1 MSADF
6 LGLSGVHVLVTGA
19 SGGVGLAVS
28 RALLEQGARV
38 SLHYNTVYETLA
50 PLVEAYPGA
59 ACAVRARIDSEAE
72 VEAAFARAVEA
83 LGPVQVLVV
92 NHGIWPTADILLK
105 DMSLEHWSR
114 TLSVNL
120 TGSFLAIRAYM
131 QQLVRHRVQDNVA
144 VVMVGSTAGKFGEAC
159 HADYAATKSAMM
171 AGLTLS
177 LKNEIV
183 RFCPRGRVNT
193 VAPGWIRTPMAASA
207 LARTDVV
214 QRAFATSPLN
224 KVSEPEDVA
233 RCILFLA
240 SERAAGNITGHVID
254 VNAGMEGR
262 VLNPAR
268 EGHLA
273 LPSLGLPLPLP
284 TEVTKRWFQS
294 TAHPRK
300 DDSGKS
306 GKNDDPDDDALDA
319 SSKKIKKGSEKNKSS
334 DEKSTKK
341 DKEREDADDK
351 GGPGRRAPRRS
362 DGEKTAGASAADGGA
377 TGAQAAHDPL
387 SQLKRAVGVADYAQ
401 GQQSFIPENYPNVMM
416 LPITRRPLFPS
427 LYKSIQ
433 VQDPQVIGALRE
445 LVERGEPY
453 VATFMLKDDE
463 NDVDSIKRT
472 DEVHSVGVFSRIM
485 SIYVSPNPED
495 KHLTVALYPWRRV
508 RMKRIL
514 GPKIE
519 SSAKD
524 DGAAGSAAAS
534 SQPDTPVT
542 GGSAEP
548 SSAAVANAAKV
559 LDSIKADYNFTAVE
573 VENVEDD
580 AYDSKDATINAT
592 MSEIVSVL
600 REITTLNPMFREQI
614 HHFASAQVSKAVFES
629 PSKLADFA
637 AALSGGSSEELQDIL
652 SDLNVASRLEK
663 ALVVLKKE
671 LVNAQL
677 QIKISKDVEAKISKR
692 QRDFYLMEQLKGI
705 KRELGL
711 ESDGKDKLIEQFK
724 AKAKTLQMPDEVKK
738 VFDDEVSKL
747 AHLEPAA
754 SEFNVTRNYLDWL
767 TQIPWGKYSIEDYDL
782 QRAKVVL
789 DEDHYGLDDVKQ
801 RILEFIA
808 VGKLRGAV
816 QGKILCFV
824 GPPGVGK
831 TSIGKS
837 IARSLSREFFR
848 FSVGGLTDV
857 AEIKGHRRTYVG
869 AMPGK
874 VVQALKR
881 VQTENP
887 LLLIDE
893 IDKLGRGHQGD
904 PASALLELLDPEQN
918 NAFLDHYMDVPV
930 DLSRVLFVC
939 TANVTDTIPGPL
951 LDRMEVIRLS
961 GYLADEKR
969 AIAQKYLAPQ
979 AKETAGLEGSSVTIS
994 DGAIDALVRN
1004 YCRESGVRNL
1014 KKHIEKIFRK
1024 AALKVVESGVAVDPP
1039 QDAPVAE
1046 SKETLSSASASSDAS
1061 FQSEKPSTPLE
1072 DVLGQS
1078 ADKDSEAKSDGSSE
1092 ATQKSPEKT
1101 QPKKMVIP
1109 DSYSLEVTADALKDY
1124 VGPPIFESDRLYDNT
1139 PAGVVMGLAWT
1150 SLGGS
1155 ALYIESVV
1163 EATLDSGFD
1172 DSGSGSGNGPR
1183 GSLHTTGQ
1191 LGDVMK
1197 ESSVLAYTYVRSLV
1211 NRLHPE
1217 NKFFSNNII
1226 HLHVPEG
1233 ATPKDGPSAGVTM
1246 TTALLSLA
1254 LNKPVRPDV
1263 AMTGELTL
1271 TGRVLKI
1278 GGLKEKTIAARRS
1291 GVKRILFPKANVA
1304 DWEGLPANV
1313 KEGIEGCPIEWYEQ
1327 IPPLVGLSETSSE
1340 MSA

>member
-1 MSADF
+1 M
-6 LGLSGVHVLVTGA
+6 
-19 SGGVGLAVS
+19 VS
-28 RALLEQGARV
+28 KRTFW
-38 SLHYNTVYETLA
+38 SSSS
-50 PLVEAYPGA
+50 
-59 ACAVRARIDSEAE
+59 VR
-72 VEAAFARAVEA
+72 
-83 LGPVQVLVV
+83 
-92 NHGIWPTADILLK
+92 K
-105 DMSLEHWSR
+105 
-114 TLSVNL
+114 
-120 TGSFLAIRAYM
+120 
-131 QQLVRHRVQDNVA
+131 
-144 VVMVGSTAGKFGEAC
+144 
-159 HADYAATKSAMM
+159 
-171 AGLTLS
+171 
-177 LKNEIV
+177 
-183 RFCPRGRVNT
+183 
-193 VAPGWIRTPMAASA
+193 
-207 LARTDVV
+207 
-214 QRAFATSPLN
+214 
-224 KVSEPEDVA
+224 
-233 RCILFLA
+233 
-240 SERAAGNITGHVID
+240 ERD
-254 VNAGMEGR
+254 
-262 VLNPAR
+262 
-268 EGHLA
+268 
-273 LPSLGLPLPLP
+273 
-284 TEVTKRWFQS
+284 
-294 TAHPRK
+294 
-300 DDSGKS
+300 GKS
-306 GKNDDPDDDALDA
+306 DDNDDPDAGPT
-319 SSKKIKKGSEKNKSS
+319 KENSE
-334 DEKSTKK
+334 E
-341 DKEREDADDK
+341 EGQEADDK
-351 GGPGRRAPRRS
+351 DDGKGASRRRRAPRRS
-362 DGEKTAGASAADGGA
+362 DGVKPASAADAGA
-377 TGAQAAHDPL
+377 NGNEQARNDPL
-387 SQLKRAVGVADYAQ
+387 TQLKRAVGVADYAQ
-401 GQQSFIPENYPNVMM
+401 GQQSFIPDNYPNVMM

-433 VQDPQVIGALRE
+433 VQDPQVIGALKE

-453 VATFMLKDDE
+453 LATFMLKNDE
-463 NDVDSIKRT
+463 RDVDSIRSM
-472 DEVHSVGVFSRIM
+472 DEVHEVGVFSRIM

-514 GPKIE
+514 SPTKDPE
-519 SSAKD
+519 STAAAPELDQQELIVPESAE
-524 DGAAGSAAAS
+524 DGAVEEAVAPAVNAAS
-534 SQPDTPVT
+534 VL
-542 GGSAEP
+542 
-548 SSAAVANAAKV
+548 NA
-559 LDSIKADYNFTAVE
+559 IKLDYNFTALE
-573 VENVEDD
+573 VENVEDEPYD
-580 AYDSKDATINAT
+580 AKDPTISAT

-600 REITTLNPMFREQI
+600 REITTMNPMFREQI
-614 HHFASAQVSKAVFES
+614 HHFASAQVSKAVFEN

-652 SDLNVASRLEK
+652 SDLNVATRLEK

-671 LVNAQL
+671 LMNAQL
-677 QIKISKDVEAKISKR
+677 QNKISKDVEAKISKR

-724 AKAKTLQMPDEVKK
+724 VKAESLLMPAEVKK
-738 VFDDEVSKL
+738 VFDEEVGKL

-767 TQIPWGKYSIEDYDL
+767 TQIPWGKHSVEDYDL

-789 DEDHYGLDDVKQ
+789 DEDHYGLEDVKQ

-837 IARSLSREFFR
+837 IARSLNREFFR

-979 AKETAGLEGSSVTIS
+979 AKETAGLEGAAVLLH
-994 DGAIDALVRN
+994 DDAVDALVRN

-1024 AALKVVESGVAVDPP
+1024 AALKIVETGVAVEVPSVSPNATAHEAEDSTTVAL
-1039 QDAPVAE
+1039 APEAE
-1046 SKETLSSASASSDAS
+1046 SASKDQAAIGA
-1061 FQSEKPSTPLE
+1061 KPPS
-1072 DVLGQS
+1072 
-1078 ADKDSEAKSDGSSE
+1078 
-1092 ATQKSPEKT
+1092 
-1101 QPKKMVIP
+1101 KMVIP
-1109 DSYSLEVTADALKDY
+1109 DSYSLDISAGMLKDY
-1124 VGPPIFESDRLYDNT
+1124 VGPPVFESDRLYEHT

-1155 ALYIESVV
+1155 ALYVESVV
-1163 EATLDSGFD
+1163 EATMARSEGDSEQR
-1172 DSGSGSGNGPR
+1172 NGR
-1183 GSLHTTGQ
+1183 LHTTGQ

-1197 ESSVLAYTYVRSLV
+1197 ESATLAYTYVRSLLSHDYPD
-1211 NRLHPE
+1211 NQ
-1217 NKFFSNNII
+1217 FFHNNII

-1254 LNKPVRPDV
+1254 LNRPVRNDV

-1278 GGLKEKTIAARRS
+1278 GGLKEKAIAARRA
-1291 GVKRILFPKANVA
+1291 GVKRILFPKANLA
-1304 DWEGLPANV
+1304 DWEELPANV
-1313 KEGIEGCPIEWYEQ
+1313 KEGIEGYPIEWYNQ
-1327 IPPLVGLSETSSE
+1327 IPEIVGLAEPVAATTN
-1340 MSA
+1340 

>member
-1 MSADF
+1 MS
-6 LGLSGVHVLVTGA
+6 
-19 SGGVGLAVS
+19 
-28 RALLEQGARV
+28 Q
-38 SLHYNTVYETLA
+38 
-50 PLVEAYPGA
+50 
-59 ACAVRARIDSEAE
+59 
-72 VEAAFARAVEA
+72 
-83 LGPVQVLVV
+83 
-92 NHGIWPTADILLK
+92 
-105 DMSLEHWSR
+105 
-114 TLSVNL
+114 LSV
-120 TGSFLAIRAYM
+120 TFGPAKGRLARGATALSLAYNSCGRRYSSVAAVVDLPQHRLLSLRQTHQSLFASAISPTQHTANGRWHS
-131 QQLVRHRVQDNVA
+131 QQIAALSSLNVA
-144 VVMVGSTAGKFGEAC
+144 SK
-159 HADYAATKSAMM
+159 
-171 AGLTLS
+171 
-177 LKNEIV
+177 
-183 RFCPRGRVNT
+183 
-193 VAPGWIRTPMAASA
+193 RTFRTSASA
-207 LARTDVV
+207 R
-214 QRAFATSPLN
+214 
-224 KVSEPEDVA
+224 K
-233 RCILFLA
+233 
-240 SERAAGNITGHVID
+240 ERD
-254 VNAGMEGR
+254 
-262 VLNPAR
+262 
-268 EGHLA
+268 
-273 LPSLGLPLPLP
+273 
-284 TEVTKRWFQS
+284 
-294 TAHPRK
+294 
-300 DDSGKS
+300 GKS
-306 GKNDDPDDDALDA
+306 DDNDDPDSSATKQKQEEDEQETNDKDDSKSA
-319 SSKKIKKGSEKNKSS
+319 S
-334 DEKSTKK
+334 
-341 DKEREDADDK
+341 RR
-351 GGPGRRAPRRS
+351 RRAPRRS
-362 DGEKTAGASAADGGA
+362 ESEKPAGANGGEQ
-377 TGAQAAHDPL
+377 TQADPL
-387 SQLKRAVGVADYAQ
+387 TQLKRAVGVADYAQ
-401 GQQSFIPENYPNVMM
+401 GQQSFIPDNYPNVMM

-433 VQDPQVIGALRE
+433 VQDPQVIGALKE

-453 VATFMLKDDE
+453 LATFMLKNDE
-463 NDVDSIKRT
+463 RDVDSIGDM
-472 DEVHSVGVFSRIM
+472 DEVHEIGVFSRIM

-508 RMKRIL
+508 RMKRII
-514 GPKIE
+514 GIE
-519 SSAKD
+519 KD
-524 DGAAGSAAAS
+524 PESTAAAPALDQQELIVS
-534 SQPDTPVT
+534 ESTED
-542 GGSAEP
+542 SAVEEVVSP
-548 SSAAVANAAKV
+548 VANAANV
-559 LDSIKADYNFTAVE
+559 LKAIKLDYNFTALE
-573 VENVEDD
+573 VENVEDEPYD
-580 AYDSKDATINAT
+580 AKDPTISAT

-600 REITTLNPMFREQI
+600 REITTMNPMFREQI
-614 HHFASAQVSKAVFES
+614 HHFASAQVSKAVFEN

-652 SDLNVASRLEK
+652 SDLNVATRLEK

-671 LVNAQL
+671 LMNAQL
-677 QIKISKDVEAKISKR
+677 QNKISKDVEAKISKR

-724 AKAKTLQMPDEVKK
+724 VKAESLLMPAEVKR
-738 VFDDEVSKL
+738 VFDEEVGKL

-767 TQIPWGKYSIEDYDL
+767 TQIPWGKHSVEDYDL

-789 DEDHYGLDDVKQ
+789 DEDHYGLEDVKQ

-837 IARSLSREFFR
+837 IARSLNREFFR

-979 AKETAGLEGSSVTIS
+979 AKETAGLEGAAVSLQDDAV
-994 DGAIDALVRN
+994 DALVRN

-1024 AALKVVESGVAVDPP
+1024 AALKIVETGIAVEAPSPTPP
-1039 QDAPVAE
+1039 PTTSAAAPEVDTAD
-1046 SKETLSSASASSDAS
+1046 TSAPALEASTAPAATAAAVPDSANL
-1061 FQSEKPSTPLE
+1061 PS
-1072 DVLGQS
+1072 
-1078 ADKDSEAKSDGSSE
+1078 
-1092 ATQKSPEKT
+1092 
-1101 QPKKMVIP
+1101 KMVIP
-1109 DSYSLEVTADALKDY
+1109 DSYSLNITAGLLKDY
-1124 VGPPIFESDRLYDNT
+1124 VGPPVFESDRLYEHT

-1155 ALYIESVV
+1155 ALYVESVV
-1163 EATLDSGFD
+1163 EATMAG
-1172 DSGSGSGNGPR
+1172 GNGEGEQR
-1183 GSLHTTGQ
+1183 SGRLHTTGQ

-1197 ESSVLAYTYVRSLV
+1197 ESATLAYTYVRSLL
-1211 NRLHPE
+1211 NRKHPG
-1217 NKFFSNNII
+1217 NQFFHNNII

-1254 LNKPVRPDV
+1254 LNRPVRNDV

-1278 GGLKEKTIAARRS
+1278 GGLKEKTIAARRA
-1291 GVKRILFPKANVA
+1291 GVKRILFPKANTA
-1304 DWEGLPANV
+1304 DWDELPANV
-1313 KEGIEGCPIEWYEQ
+1313 KEGIEGHPIEWYDQ
-1327 IPPLVGLSETSSE
+1327 IPALVGLEE
-1340 MSA
+1340 PAN

>member
-1 MSADF
+1 F
-6 LGLSGVHVLVTGA
+6 
-19 SGGVGLAVS
+19 
-28 RALLEQGARV
+28 
-38 SLHYNTVYETLA
+38 
-50 PLVEAYPGA
+50 
-59 ACAVRARIDSEAE
+59 
-72 VEAAFARAVEA
+72 
-83 LGPVQVLVV
+83 
-92 NHGIWPTADILLK
+92 
-105 DMSLEHWSR
+105 
-114 TLSVNL
+114 
-120 TGSFLAIRAYM
+120 
-131 QQLVRHRVQDNVA
+131 
-144 VVMVGSTAGKFGEAC
+144 
-159 HADYAATKSAMM
+159 M
-171 AGLTLS
+171 AGSLS
-177 LKNEIV
+177 ATATTAQSL
-183 RFCPRGRVNT
+183 
-193 VAPGWIRTPMAASA
+193 AAAKRS
-207 LARTDVV
+207 LVG
-214 QRAFATSPLN
+214 QRRPVLLSSPIT
-224 KVSEPEDVA
+224 EP
-233 RCILFLA
+233 
-240 SERAAGNITGHVID
+240 
-254 VNAGMEGR
+254 
-262 VLNPAR
+262 
-268 EGHLA
+268 
-273 LPSLGLPLPLP
+273 
-284 TEVTKRWFQS
+284 KRWFQNS
-294 TAHPRK
+294 VVTRK
-300 DDSGKS
+300 KR
-306 GKNDDPDDDALDA
+306 DDDGNDESKGLKKNPKA
-319 SSKKIKKGSEKNKSS
+319 SDEESKKPVQQEAEDKDEGVKESENKDNAEAEEAEEKGGRRRRVQRRSENDKAAADTAEGKGSQ
-334 DEKSTKK
+334 
-341 DKEREDADDK
+341 
-351 GGPGRRAPRRS
+351 APR
-362 DGEKTAGASAADGGA
+362 
-377 TGAQAAHDPL
+377 DPL
-387 SQLKRAVGVADYAQ
+387 AQLKRAVGVADYAQ
-401 GQQSFIPENYPNVMM
+401 GQQSFIPDNYPNVMM

-463 NDVDSIKRT
+463 KDVDSIKNT
-472 DEVHSVGVFSRIM
+472 GEVHEIGVFSRIM

-514 GPKIE
+514 DAPAAKADEAADKGSSEVPKTAAE
-519 SSAKD
+519 GED
-524 DGAAGSAAAS
+524 AGSTGSEVVDAS
-534 SQPDTPVT
+534 
-542 GGSAEP
+542 
-548 SSAAVANAAKV
+548 KV
-559 LDSIKADYNFTAVE
+559 LDSIKADYDFTAIE
-573 VENVEDD
+573 VENIEDEPYD
-580 AYDSKDATINAT
+580 AKDATISAT

-600 REITTLNPMFREQI
+600 REITTMNPMFREQI
-614 HHFASAQVSKAVFES
+614 HHFASAQVSKAVFEN

-652 SDLNVASRLEK
+652 SDLNVATRLEK

-671 LVNAQL
+671 LMNAQL
-677 QIKISKDVEAKISKR
+677 QNKISKDVEAKISKR

-724 AKAKTLQMPDEVKK
+724 AKAETLQMPAEVKK
-738 VFDDEVSKL
+738 VFDEEVGKL

-767 TQIPWGKYSIEDYDL
+767 TQIPWGKYSVEDYDL

-789 DEDHYGLDDVKQ
+789 DEDHYGLEDVKQ

-837 IARSLSREFFR
+837 IARSLSREFYR

-857 AEIKGHRRTYVG
+857 AEIKVHRRTYVG

-961 GYLADEKR
+961 GYMADEKLS
-969 AIAQKYLAPQ
+969 IAQRYLAPQ
-979 AKETAGLEGSSVTIS
+979 AKEAAGLEGSAVTLS
-994 DGAIDALVRN
+994 DEAVGALVRN

-1024 AALKVVESGVAVDPP
+1024 AALKVVESGVAVDAV
-1039 QDAPVAE
+1039 DTADSGAE
-1046 SKETLSSASASSDAS
+1046 SKEADAADAKA
-1061 FQSEKPSTPLE
+1061 EAAKPRRMTVPS
-1072 DVLGQS
+1072 
-1078 ADKDSEAKSDGSSE
+1078 
-1092 ATQKSPEKT
+1092 
-1101 QPKKMVIP
+1101 
-1109 DSYSLEVTADALKDY
+1109 SYSLEISAAGLKDY
-1124 VGPPIFESDRLYDNT
+1124 VGPPVFESDRLYEQT

-1150 SLGGS
+1150 SMGGS

-1163 EATLDSGFD
+1163 EATVSNGSSSGEGSSD
-1172 DSGSGSGNGPR
+1172 DDGAGR
-1183 GSLHTTGQ
+1183 GRLHTTGQ

-1197 ESSVLAYTYVRSLV
+1197 ESSVLAYTYVRSLM
-1211 NRLHPE
+1211 NRRYPM

-1254 LNKPVRPDV
+1254 LNRPVRPDV

-1291 GVKRILFPKANVA
+1291 GVTRILFPKANLA
-1304 DWEGLPANV
+1304 DWEELPDNV
-1313 KEGIEGCPIEWYEQ
+1313 KQGIEGCPIEWYEQ
-1327 IPPLVGLSETSSE
+1327 IPALVGLD
-1340 MSA
+1340 

>member
-1 MSADF
+1 MTQLYSRV
-6 LGLSGVHVLVTGA
+6 LGLKRGRLTTRSGA
-19 SGGVGLAVS
+19 SAWPFV
-28 RALLEQGARV
+28 
-38 SLHYNTVYETLA
+38 TV
-50 PLVEAYPGA
+50 P
-59 ACAVRARIDSEAE
+59 
-72 VEAAFARAVEA
+72 
-83 LGPVQVLVV
+83 
-92 NHGIWPTADILLK
+92 
-105 DMSLEHWSR
+105 
-114 TLSVNL
+114 
-120 TGSFLAIRAYM
+120 
-131 QQLVRHRVQDNVA
+131 
-144 VVMVGSTAGKFGEAC
+144 
-159 HADYAATKSAMM
+159 
-171 AGLTLS
+171 
-177 LKNEIV
+177 
-183 RFCPRGRVNT
+183 
-193 VAPGWIRTPMAASA
+193 
-207 LARTDVV
+207 
-214 QRAFATSPLN
+214 
-224 KVSEPEDVA
+224 
-233 RCILFLA
+233 
-240 SERAAGNITGHVID
+240 
-254 VNAGMEGR
+254 
-262 VLNPAR
+262 
-268 EGHLA
+268 LA
-273 LPSLGLPLPLP
+273 LPLSQNIRKGYAALSTIAARTSTSRQGKATIAQRVQPLLLPAEITLADMLG
-284 TEVTKRWFQS
+284 KRLFHRS
-294 TAHPRK
+294 TVVLKSR
-300 DDSGKS
+300 DDGKS
-306 GKNDDPDDDALDA
+306 GDDGDNPKKRPPKGKDEPEKDDEPSNELA
-319 SSKKIKKGSEKNKSS
+319 EN
-334 DEKSTKK
+334 E
-341 DKEREDADDK
+341 ERN
-351 GGPGRRAPRRS
+351 GRRRRAPRRS
-362 DGEKTAGASAADGGA
+362 ENENENNSSPAAAGNGAAKSS
-377 TGAQAAHDPL
+377 TDPL
-387 SQLKRAVGVADYAQ
+387 TQLKRAVGVADYGQ
-401 GQQSFIPENYPNVMM
+401 GQQSFIPDTYPNVMM

-433 VQDPQVIGALRE
+433 VQDPQVIGALKE

-453 VATFMLKDDE
+453 VATFMLKNDDK
-463 NDVDSIKRT
+463 DVDSIK
-472 DEVHSVGVFSRIM
+472 DMNEVHEVGVFSRIM

-514 GPKIE
+514 KPTEKDAEEAEAEKSADEGDSGYAGKASEGSE
-519 SSAKD
+519 SGTD
-524 DGAAGSAAAS
+524 VAAS
-534 SQPDTPVT
+534 K
-542 GGSAEP
+542 
-548 SSAAVANAAKV
+548 KV
-559 LDSIKADYNFTAVE
+559 LRSIKLDYNFTAIE
-573 VENVEDD
+573 VENVVDEP
-580 AYDSKDATINAT
+580 YDPKDATISAT

-600 REITTLNPMFREQI
+600 REITTMNPMFREQI
-614 HHFASAQVSKAVFES
+614 HHFASAQVSKAVFEN

-652 SDLNVASRLEK
+652 SDLNVATRLEK

-671 LVNAQL
+671 LMNAQL
-677 QIKISKDVEAKISKR
+677 QNKISKDVEAKISKR

-724 AKAKTLQMPDEVKK
+724 TKAEALKMPADVKK
-738 VFDDEVSKL
+738 VFDEEIGKL

-767 TQIPWGKYSIEDYDL
+767 TQIPWGKYSVEDYDL
-782 QRAKVVL
+782 QKARVVL

-837 IARSLSREFFR
+837 IARSLSREFYR

-951 LDRMEVIRLS
+951 LDRMEIIRLS
-961 GYLADEKR
+961 GYLADEKLS
-969 AIAQKYLAPQ
+969 IAQKYLAPQ
-979 AKETAGLEGSSVTIS
+979 AKEAAGLAGSNIVLS
-994 DGAIDALVRN
+994 DGAVDALVRN

-1024 AALKVVESGVAVDPP
+1024 AALKVIED
-1039 QDAPVAE
+1039 DVAE
-1046 SKETLSSASASSDAS
+1046 PSASTDNSDR
-1061 FQSEKPSTPLE
+1061 
-1072 DVLGQS
+1072 S
-1078 ADKDSEAKSDGSSE
+1078 ADTAPEPSSNKASSSE
-1092 ATQKSPEKT
+1092 ATGNESKSAAKDDEEAQNDSKVRSTDVLP
-1101 QPKKMVIP
+1101 QKMVIP
-1109 DSYSLEVTADALKDY
+1109 QSYALEISAGSLKDY
-1124 VGPPIFESDRLYDNT
+1124 VGPPVFESDRLYETT
-1139 PAGVVMGLAWT
+1139 PPGVVMGLAWT
-1150 SLGGS
+1150 SMGGS

-1163 EATLDSGFD
+1163 ESTLS
-1172 DSGSGSGNGPR
+1172 SENSGNGDNSSHSGR
-1183 GSLHTTGQ
+1183 LQATGQ

-1197 ESSVLAYTYVRSLV
+1197 ESSVLAYTYVRSLL
-1211 NRLHPE
+1211 NKRDPE
-1217 NKFFSNNII
+1217 NKFFSKHII
-1226 HLHVPEG
+1226 HMHVPEG

-1254 LNKPVRPDV
+1254 LDRPIQSDV

-1304 DWEGLPANV
+1304 DWEELPENV

-1327 IPPLVGLSETSSE
+1327 IPPLVGLD
-1340 MSA
+1340 

>member
-1 MSADF
+1 M
-6 LGLSGVHVLVTGA
+6 
-19 SGGVGLAVS
+19 
-28 RALLEQGARV
+28 
-38 SLHYNTVYETLA
+38 
-50 PLVEAYPGA
+50 
-59 ACAVRARIDSEAE
+59 
-72 VEAAFARAVEA
+72 
-83 LGPVQVLVV
+83 
-92 NHGIWPTADILLK
+92 HGKSD
-105 DMSLEHWSR
+105 
-114 TLSVNL
+114 
-120 TGSFLAIRAYM
+120 
-131 QQLVRHRVQDNVA
+131 DNDDPE
-144 VVMVGSTAGKFGEAC
+144 SS
-159 HADYAATKSAMM
+159 ATK
-171 AGLTLS
+171 
-177 LKNEIV
+177 K
-183 RFCPRGRVNT
+183 
-193 VAPGWIRTPMAASA
+193 
-207 LARTDVV
+207 
-214 QRAFATSPLN
+214 
-224 KVSEPEDVA
+224 EPEED
-233 RCILFLA
+233 
-240 SERAAGNITGHVID
+240 EPEAGD
-254 VNAGMEGR
+254 
-262 VLNPAR
+262 
-268 EGHLA
+268 
-273 LPSLGLPLPLP
+273 
-284 TEVTKRWFQS
+284 
-294 TAHPRK
+294 K
-300 DDSGKS
+300 DDS
-306 GKNDDPDDDALDA
+306 KNA
-319 SSKKIKKGSEKNKSS
+319 S
-334 DEKSTKK
+334 
-341 DKEREDADDK
+341 RR
-351 GGPGRRAPRRS
+351 RRAPRRS
-362 DGEKTAGASAADGGA
+362 ENDKPAAAAS
-377 TGAQAAHDPL
+377 TGANANGGEQAQIDPL
-387 SQLKRAVGVADYAQ
+387 TQLKRAVGVADYAQ
-401 GQQSFIPENYPNVMM
+401 GQQSFIPDNYPNVMM

-433 VQDPQVIGALRE
+433 VQDPQVIGALKE

-453 VATFMLKDDE
+453 LATFMLKNDE
-463 NDVDSIKRT
+463 RDVDAIRDM
-472 DEVHSVGVFSRIM
+472 DEVHEIGVFSRIM

-508 RMKRIL
+508 RMKRIIGSDKDL
-514 GPKIE
+514 E
-519 SSAKD
+519 STT
-524 DGAAGSAAAS
+524 AAS
-534 SQPDTPVT
+534 GLDQQALIVSESTED
-542 GGSAEP
+542 SAVEEAVSP
-548 SSAAVANAAKV
+548 VANAASV
-559 LDSIKADYNFTAVE
+559 LKAIKLDYNFTALE
-573 VENVEDD
+573 VENVEDEPYD
-580 AYDSKDATINAT
+580 AKDPTISAT

-600 REITTLNPMFREQI
+600 REITTMNPMFREQI
-614 HHFASAQVSKAVFES
+614 HHFASAQVSKAVFEN

-652 SDLNVASRLEK
+652 SDLNVATRLEK

-671 LVNAQL
+671 LMNAQL
-677 QIKISKDVEAKISKR
+677 QNKISKDVEAKISKR

-724 AKAKTLQMPDEVKK
+724 AKAESLMMPAEVKR
-738 VFDDEVSKL
+738 VFDEEVGKL

-767 TQIPWGKYSIEDYDL
+767 TQIPWGKHSVEDYDL

-789 DEDHYGLDDVKQ
+789 DEDHYGLEDVKQ

-979 AKETAGLEGSSVTIS
+979 AKETAGLEGAAVSLQDEAV
-994 DGAIDALVRN
+994 DALVRN

-1024 AALKVVESGVAVDPP
+1024 AALKIVETGVAVE
-1039 QDAPVAE
+1039 APASTPTQTASEAAPETDTAE
-1046 SKETLSSASASSDAS
+1046 SSAVASDTSSAATADGPASA
-1061 FQSEKPSTPLE
+1061 KLPSR
-1072 DVLGQS
+1072 
-1078 ADKDSEAKSDGSSE
+1078 
-1092 ATQKSPEKT
+1092 
-1101 QPKKMVIP
+1101 MVIP
-1109 DSYSLEVTADALKDY
+1109 DSYSLDITAGLLKDY
-1124 VGPPIFESDRLYDNT
+1124 VGPPVFESDRLYEHT

-1163 EATLDSGFD
+1163 EAT
-1172 DSGSGSGNGPR
+1172 GNGNSEGEQR
-1183 GSLHTTGQ
+1183 NGQLHTTGQ

-1197 ESSVLAYTYVRSLV
+1197 ESATLAYTYVRSLLSR
-1211 NRLHPE
+1211 NHPG
-1217 NKFFSNNII
+1217 NQFFHNNII

-1254 LNKPVRPDV
+1254 LNRPVRNDV

-1278 GGLKEKTIAARRS
+1278 GGLKEKTIAARRA
-1291 GVKRILFPKANVA
+1291 GVKRILFPKANMA
-1304 DWEGLPANV
+1304 DWEELPANV
-1313 KEGIEGCPIEWYEQ
+1313 KEGIEGHPIEWYDQ
-1327 IPPLVGLSETSSE
+1327 IPALVGLAEP
-1340 MSA
+1340 AK

>member
-1 MSADF
+1 MLQKKRDDKSDDNEDPDAD
-6 LGLSGVHVLVTGA
+6 A
-19 SGGVGLAVS
+19 AKQDPE
-28 RALLEQGARV
+28 EQ
-38 SLHYNTVYETLA
+38 
-50 PLVEAYPGA
+50 EA
-59 ACAVRARIDSEAE
+59 D
-72 VEAAFARAVEA
+72 
-83 LGPVQVLVV
+83 
-92 NHGIWPTADILLK
+92 D
-105 DMSLEHWSR
+105 
-114 TLSVNL
+114 
-120 TGSFLAIRAYM
+120 
-131 QQLVRHRVQDNVA
+131 
-144 VVMVGSTAGKFGEAC
+144 
-159 HADYAATKSAMM
+159 
-171 AGLTLS
+171 
-177 LKNEIV
+177 
-183 RFCPRGRVNT
+183 
-193 VAPGWIRTPMAASA
+193 
-207 LARTDVV
+207 
-214 QRAFATSPLN
+214 
-224 KVSEPEDVA
+224 
-233 RCILFLA
+233 
-240 SERAAGNITGHVID
+240 
-254 VNAGMEGR
+254 
-262 VLNPAR
+262 
-268 EGHLA
+268 
-273 LPSLGLPLPLP
+273 
-284 TEVTKRWFQS
+284 
-294 TAHPRK
+294 K
-300 DDSGKS
+300 DDSKG
-306 GKNDDPDDDALDA
+306 A
-319 SSKKIKKGSEKNKSS
+319 S
-334 DEKSTKK
+334 
-341 DKEREDADDK
+341 RR
-351 GGPGRRAPRRS
+351 RRAPRRS
-362 DGEKTAGASAADGGA
+362 ESERGANA
-377 TGAQAAHDPL
+377 TGNSDKAQVDPL
-387 SQLKRAVGVADYAQ
+387 TQLKRAVGVADYAQ
-401 GQQSFIPENYPNVMM
+401 GQQSFIPDAYPSVMM

-433 VQDPQVIGALRE
+433 VQDPQVIGALKE

-463 NDVDSIKRT
+463 KDVDSISDMT
-472 DEVHSVGVFSRIM
+472 EVHQVGVFSRIM

-514 GPKIE
+514 GASQE
-519 SSAKD
+519 TESTTEADTETAVAASSAQDLVASVSAD
-524 DGAAGSAAAS
+524 DGAEGEVAGATTDETT
-534 SQPDTPVT
+534 SQ
-542 GGSAEP
+542 
-548 SSAAVANAAKV
+548 VANAASV
-559 LDSIKADYNFTAVE
+559 LKAIKLDYSFTALE
-573 VENVEDD
+573 VENVEDEPYD
-580 AYDSKDATINAT
+580 AKDPTISAT

-600 REITTLNPMFREQI
+600 REITTMNPMFREQI
-614 HHFASAQVSKAVFES
+614 HHFASAQVSKAVFEN

-652 SDLNVASRLEK
+652 SDLNVATRLEK

-671 LVNAQL
+671 LMNAQL
-677 QIKISKDVEAKISKR
+677 QNKISKDVEAKISKR

-724 AKAKTLQMPDEVKK
+724 AKAESLLMPAEVKK
-738 VFDDEVSKL
+738 VFDEEIGKL

-767 TQIPWGKYSIEDYDL
+767 TQIPWGKHSVEDYNL

-789 DEDHYGLDDVKQ
+789 DEDHYGLEDVKQ

-837 IARSLSREFFR
+837 IARSLNREFFR

-969 AIAQKYLAPQ
+969 AIAQRYLAPQ
-979 AKETAGLEGSSVTIS
+979 AKETAGL
-994 DGAIDALVRN
+994 DGAAVSLQDEAIDVLVRN

-1024 AALKVVESGVAVDPP
+1024 AALNIVETGVAVEAAAASLENGGGTAAGD
-1039 QDAPVAE
+1039 
-1046 SKETLSSASASSDAS
+1046 KEGQQAGEAGE
-1061 FQSEKPSTPLE
+1061 EKRL
-1072 DVLGQS
+1072 
-1078 ADKDSEAKSDGSSE
+1078 AH
-1092 ATQKSPEKT
+1092 
-1101 QPKKMVIP
+1101 KMVIP
-1109 DSYSLEVTADALKDY
+1109 SSYSLEITSGALKEY
-1124 VGPPIFESDRLYDNT
+1124 VGPPVFESDRLYDST

-1155 ALYIESVV
+1155 ALYVESVV
-1163 EATLDSGFD
+1163 EATQASSSKGEGGEARSG
-1172 DSGSGSGNGPR
+1172 R
-1183 GSLHTTGQ
+1183 LHTTGQ

-1197 ESSVLAYTYVRSLV
+1197 ESATLAYTYVRSLV
-1211 NRLHPE
+1211 SRKHPD
-1217 NKFFSNNII
+1217 NKFFYGNNI

-1254 LNKPVRPDV
+1254 LNRPVHNDV

-1291 GVKRILFPKANVA
+1291 GVKRILFPKANMA
-1304 DWEGLPANV
+1304 DWEELPGNV
-1313 KEGIEGCPIEWYEQ
+1313 KEGIEGYPIEWYEQ
-1327 IPPLVGLSETSSE
+1327 IPALVGLGEVG
-1340 MSA
+1340 

>member
-1 MSADF
+1 MS
-6 LGLSGVHVLVTGA
+6 
-19 SGGVGLAVS
+19 S
-28 RALLEQGARV
+28 R
-38 SLHYNTVYETLA
+38 
-50 PLVEAYPGA
+50 
-59 ACAVRARIDSEAE
+59 
-72 VEAAFARAVEA
+72 
-83 LGPVQVLVV
+83 
-92 NHGIWPTADILLK
+92 
-105 DMSLEHWSR
+105 
-114 TLSVNL
+114 
-120 TGSFLAIRAYM
+120 
-131 QQLVRHRVQDNVA
+131 
-144 VVMVGSTAGKFGEAC
+144 
-159 HADYAATKSAMM
+159 
-171 AGLTLS
+171 
-177 LKNEIV
+177 
-183 RFCPRGRVNT
+183 
-193 VAPGWIRTPMAASA
+193 
-207 LARTDVV
+207 
-214 QRAFATSPLN
+214 
-224 KVSEPEDVA
+224 
-233 RCILFLA
+233 
-240 SERAAGNITGHVID
+240 
-254 VNAGMEGR
+254 
-262 VLNPAR
+262 
-268 EGHLA
+268 
-273 LPSLGLPLPLP
+273 
-284 TEVTKRWFQS
+284 RWFQ
-294 TAHPRK
+294 TTRVPRK
-300 DDSGKS
+300 KKDGKS
-306 GKNDDPDDDALDA
+306 DDGGENAARP
-319 SSKKIKKGSEKNKSS
+319 SR
-334 DEKSTKK
+334 
-341 DKEREDADDK
+341 DKEDEGEKHEEETEDVQAAESEEK
-351 GGPGRRAPRRS
+351 GRRRRAPRRS
-362 DGEKTAGASAADGGA
+362 EAEGAAAENGAGQHEQ
-377 TGAQAAHDPL
+377 AQTDPL
-387 SQLKRAVGVADYAQ
+387 TQLKRAVGVADYAQ
-401 GQQSFIPENYPNVMM
+401 GQQSFIPDNYPKVMM

-433 VQDPQVIGALRE
+433 VQDPQVIGALKE

-463 NDVDSIKRT
+463 KDVDSIK
-472 DEVHSVGVFSRIM
+472 DVSEVHEIGVFSRIM

-508 RMKRIL
+508 RMKRII
-514 GPKIE
+514 GDGKGAAPVAVE
-519 SSAKD
+519 SAPDAGAVVGGGSEVVEPSEHDSSAL
-524 DGAAGSAAAS
+524 AAAAES
-534 SQPDTPVT
+534 
-542 GGSAEP
+542 GSD
-548 SSAAVANAAKV
+548 AAVADAGKV
-559 LDSIKADYNFTAVE
+559 LDSIKTDYDFTAIE
-573 VENVEDD
+573 VENVEDEPFD
-580 AYDSKDATINAT
+580 AKDATISAT

-600 REITTLNPMFREQI
+600 REITTMNPMFREQI
-614 HHFASAQVSKAVFES
+614 HHFASAQVSKAVFEN

-652 SDLNVASRLEK
+652 SDLNVTTRLER

-671 LVNAQL
+671 LMNAQL
-677 QIKISKDVEAKISKR
+677 QNKISKDVEAKISKR

-724 AKAKTLQMPDEVKK
+724 AKAETLQMPADVKK
-738 VFDDEVSKL
+738 VFDEEVSKL

-754 SEFNVTRNYLDWL
+754 SEFNVTRNYLDWI
-767 TQIPWGKYSIEDYDL
+767 TQIPWGKCSVEDYNL
-782 QRAKVVL
+782 ERAKVVL
-789 DEDHYGLDDVKQ
+789 DEDHYGLEDVKQ

-837 IARSLSREFFR
+837 IARSLNREFFR

-918 NAFLDHYMDVPV
+918 GAFLDHYMDVPV

-969 AIAQKYLAPQ
+969 AISQRYLAPQ
-979 AKETAGLEGSSVTIS
+979 AKEAAGLAGAHVSVT
-994 DGAIDALVRN
+994 DDAVDALVRN

-1024 AALKVVESGVAVDPP
+1024 AALRIVESGVAVA
-1039 QDAPVAE
+1039 APA
-1046 SKETLSSASASSDAS
+1046 
-1061 FQSEKPSTPLE
+1061 
-1072 DVLGQS
+1072 
-1078 ADKDSEAKSDGSSE
+1078 SE
-1092 ATQKSPEKT
+1092 ATGAANQASSGKTASEADAKKKSEEEASAAGAARDEPRR
-1101 QPKKMVIP
+1101 MVVP
-1109 DSYSLEVTADALKDY
+1109 DAYSLDIGASELKDY
-1124 VGPPIFESDRLYDNT
+1124 VGPAVFESDRLYDTT

-1150 SLGGS
+1150 SMGGS

-1163 EATLDSGFD
+1163 EATLPSESSGD
-1172 DSGSGSGNGPR
+1172 GNHDGGPR
-1183 GSLHTTGQ
+1183 GRLHTTGQ

-1197 ESSVLAYTYVRSLV
+1197 ESSTLAYTYVRSLM
-1211 NRLHPE
+1211 NRRHPD
-1217 NKFFSNNII
+1217 NRFFDNNII

-1254 LNKPVRPDV
+1254 LNMPIRPDV

-1291 GVKRILFPKANVA
+1291 GVKRILFPKANLA
-1304 DWEGLPANV
+1304 DWEELPANV

-1327 IPPLVGLSETSSE
+1327 IPPLVGLADEK
-1340 MSA
+1340 

>member
-1 MSADF
+1 MSQLYSRF
-6 LGLSGVHVLVTGA
+6 CLGSAHLASRTVGTCRVSTLRLSIAPYSSAISSILSKS
-19 SGGVGLAVS
+19 SGIAQSQLAFG
-28 RALLEQGARV
+28 RLLAEQQRPALL
-38 SLHYNTVYETLA
+38 
-50 PLVEAYPGA
+50 
-59 ACAVRARIDSEAE
+59 
-72 VEAAFARAVEA
+72 A
-83 LGPVQVLVV
+83 L
-92 NHGIWPTADILLK
+92 NSIE
-105 DMSLEHWSR
+105 S
-114 TLSVNL
+114 
-120 TGSFLAIRAYM
+120 
-131 QQLVRHRVQDNVA
+131 
-144 VVMVGSTAGKFGEAC
+144 
-159 HADYAATKSAMM
+159 
-171 AGLTLS
+171 
-177 LKNEIV
+177 
-183 RFCPRGRVNT
+183 
-193 VAPGWIRTPMAASA
+193 
-207 LARTDVV
+207 
-214 QRAFATSPLN
+214 
-224 KVSEPEDVA
+224 
-233 RCILFLA
+233 
-240 SERAAGNITGHVID
+240 
-254 VNAGMEGR
+254 
-262 VLNPAR
+262 
-268 EGHLA
+268 
-273 LPSLGLPLPLP
+273 
-284 TEVTKRWFQS
+284 KRWFQS
-294 TAHPRK
+294 SAALRK
-300 DDSGKS
+300 KRDDGKS
-306 GKNDDPDDDALDA
+306 DDGDDNGKDPKKQPDKATDKKQDDAA
-319 SSKKIKKGSEKNKSS
+319 
-334 DEKSTKK
+334 
-341 DKEREDADDK
+341 REDQEVKEKENDAADEVDDK
-351 GGPGRRAPRRS
+351 GGRHRRVQRRS
-362 DGEKTAGASAADGGA
+362 ENEKTPAENNESNGSP
-377 TGAQAAHDPL
+377 AQSDPL
-387 SQLKRAVGVADYAQ
+387 SQLKRAVGVSDYAQ
-401 GQQSFIPENYPNVMM
+401 GQQSFIPDSYPNVMM

-463 NDVDSIKRT
+463 KDVDSIKKT
-472 DEVHSVGVFSRIM
+472 SEVHEIGVFSRIM

-514 GPKIE
+514 DNPATTA
-519 SSAKD
+519 AKD
-524 DGAAGSAAAS
+524 EGEGDSAATDKTLLEPAKTKEDLETTAGSEIVDAH
-534 SQPDTPVT
+534 
-542 GGSAEP
+542 
-548 SSAAVANAAKV
+548 KV
-559 LDSIKADYNFTAVE
+559 LDSIKADYDFTAIE
-573 VENVEDD
+573 VENVEDEPYN
-580 AYDSKDATINAT
+580 AKDATISAT

-600 REITTLNPMFREQI
+600 REITTMNPMFREQI
-614 HHFASAQVSKAVFES
+614 HHFASAQVSKAVFEN

-652 SDLNVASRLEK
+652 SDLNVATRLEK

-671 LVNAQL
+671 LMNAQL
-677 QIKISKDVEAKISKR
+677 QNKISKDVEAKISKR

-724 AKAKTLQMPDEVKK
+724 AKAESLQMPAEVKK
-738 VFDDEVSKL
+738 VFDEEVSKL

-767 TQIPWGKYSIEDYDL
+767 TQIPWGKYSVEDYDL
-782 QRAKVVL
+782 KRAKVVL

-837 IARSLSREFFR
+837 IARSLNREFFR

-857 AEIKGHRRTYVG
+857 AEIKGPRRTYVG

-961 GYLADEKR
+961 GYMADEKLS
-969 AIAQKYLAPQ
+969 IAQKYLAPQ
-979 AKETAGLEGSSVTIS
+979 AKETAGLYGSAVSLS
-994 DGAIDALVRN
+994 DNAVDALIRS

-1024 AALKVVESGVAVDPP
+1024 AALKVVESGVAIEAPKQGSAAKTESETEP
-1039 QDAPVAE
+1039 KQDA
-1046 SKETLSSASASSDAS
+1046 KTDSAL
-1061 FQSEKPSTPLE
+1061 P
-1072 DVLGQS
+1072 
-1078 ADKDSEAKSDGSSE
+1078 
-1092 ATQKSPEKT
+1092 QKMT
-1101 QPKKMVIP
+1101 VP
-1109 DSYSLEVTADALKDY
+1109 DSYSLEITADMLKDY
-1124 VGPPIFESDRLYDNT
+1124 VGPPVYESDRLYKST

-1163 EATLDSGFD
+1163 EATLSSSDNGD
-1172 DSGSGSGNGPR
+1172 AHGDGGPR
-1183 GSLHTTGQ
+1183 GRLHTTGQ

-1197 ESSVLAYTYVRSLV
+1197 ESSVLAYTYVRSLM
-1211 NRLHPE
+1211 NRLYLE
-1217 NKFFSNNII
+1217 NKFFSNNVI

-1254 LNKPVRPDV
+1254 LNKPVNPDV

-1291 GVKRILFPKANVA
+1291 GVKRILFPKANMA
-1304 DWEGLPANV
+1304 DWEELPANI
-1313 KEGIEGCPIEWYEQ
+1313 KQGIEGCPIEWYEQ
-1327 IPPLVGLSETSSE
+1327 IPPLVGLGEQTKSS
-1340 MSA
+1340 

>member
-1 MSADF
+1 
-6 LGLSGVHVLVTGA
+6 
-19 SGGVGLAVS
+19 
-28 RALLEQGARV
+28 
-38 SLHYNTVYETLA
+38 
-50 PLVEAYPGA
+50 
-59 ACAVRARIDSEAE
+59 
-72 VEAAFARAVEA
+72 
-83 LGPVQVLVV
+83 
-92 NHGIWPTADILLK
+92 
-105 DMSLEHWSR
+105 
-114 TLSVNL
+114 
-120 TGSFLAIRAYM
+120 
-131 QQLVRHRVQDNVA
+131 
-144 VVMVGSTAGKFGEAC
+144 
-159 HADYAATKSAMM
+159 
-171 AGLTLS
+171 
-177 LKNEIV
+177 
-183 RFCPRGRVNT
+183 
-193 VAPGWIRTPMAASA
+193 
-207 LARTDVV
+207 
-214 QRAFATSPLN
+214 
-224 KVSEPEDVA
+224 
-233 RCILFLA
+233 
-240 SERAAGNITGHVID
+240 
-254 VNAGMEGR
+254 
-262 VLNPAR
+262 
-268 EGHLA
+268 
-273 LPSLGLPLPLP
+273 
-284 TEVTKRWFQS
+284 
-294 TAHPRK
+294 
-300 DDSGKS
+300 
-306 GKNDDPDDDALDA
+306 
-319 SSKKIKKGSEKNKSS
+319 
-334 DEKSTKK
+334 
-341 DKEREDADDK
+341 
-351 GGPGRRAPRRS
+351 
-362 DGEKTAGASAADGGA
+362 
-377 TGAQAAHDPL
+377 
-387 SQLKRAVGVADYAQ
+387 
-401 GQQSFIPENYPNVMM
+401 MM

-433 VQDPQVIGALRE
+433 VQDPQVIGALKE

-453 VATFMLKDDE
+453 VATFMLKNEDK
-463 NDVDSIKRT
+463 DVDSIKDM
-472 DEVHSVGVFSRIM
+472 DEIHQVGVFSRIM

-514 GPKIE
+514 KPADKEAEEAEAEKDAEEGGTGYTEKSPEGDE
-519 SSAKD
+519 SSAD
-524 DGAAGSAAAS
+524 VVAS
-534 SQPDTPVT
+534 K
-542 GGSAEP
+542 
-548 SSAAVANAAKV
+548 KV
-559 LDSIKADYNFTAVE
+559 LRSIKFDYDFTAIE
-573 VENVEDD
+573 VENVVDEP
-580 AYDSKDATINAT
+580 YDPKDATISAT

-600 REITTLNPMFREQI
+600 REITTMNPMFREQI
-614 HHFASAQVSKAVFES
+614 HHFASAQVSKAVFEN

-652 SDLNVASRLEK
+652 SDLNVATRLEK

-671 LVNAQL
+671 LMNAQL
-677 QIKISKDVEAKISKR
+677 QNKISKDVEAKISKR

-724 AKAKTLQMPDEVKK
+724 TKAEALKMPVDVKK
-738 VFDDEVSKL
+738 VFDEELGKL

-767 TQIPWGKYSIEDYDL
+767 TQLPWGKYSVEDYDL
-782 QRAKVVL
+782 KRAKVIL

-837 IARSLSREFFR
+837 IARSLSREFYR

-918 NAFLDHYMDVPV
+918 NTFLDHYMDVPV

-951 LDRMEVIRLS
+951 LDRMEIIRLS
-961 GYLADEKR
+961 GYLADEKL

-979 AKETAGLEGSSVTIS
+979 AKEAAGLAGSNVVLS
-994 DGAIDALVRN
+994 DGAVDALVRS

-1024 AALKVVESGVAVDPP
+1024 AALKVIED
-1039 QDAPVAE
+1039 DVAE
-1046 SKETLSSASASSDAS
+1046 PSSLKEGLDTA
-1061 FQSEKPSTPLE
+1061 T
-1072 DVLGQS
+1072 
-1078 ADKDSEAKSDGSSE
+1078 DKVPEPGNDSLSSE
-1092 ATQKSPEKT
+1092 ASDNEPDNVGKAQEDAKVSSTDALPQ
-1101 QPKKMVIP
+1101 KMVIP
-1109 DSYSLEVTADALKDY
+1109 QSYSLEISPGSLKDY
-1124 VGPPIFESDRLYDNT
+1124 VGPPVFESDRLYET
-1139 PAGVVMGLAWT
+1139 TQPGVVMGLAWT
-1150 SLGGS
+1150 SMGGS

-1163 EATLDSGFD
+1163 EATLS
-1172 DSGSGSGNGPR
+1172 SENGENGENGDNQSHNGR
-1183 GSLHTTGQ
+1183 LHATGQ

-1197 ESSVLAYTYVRSLV
+1197 ESSVLAYTYVRSLL
-1211 NRLHPE
+1211 NKRGPD
-1217 NKFFSNNII
+1217 NKFFRKNII
-1226 HLHVPEG
+1226 HMHVPEG

-1254 LNKPVRPDV
+1254 LNRPVRPDV

-1291 GVKRILFPKANVA
+1291 GVKRILFPKANMA
-1304 DWEGLPANV
+1304 DWEELPANV

-1327 IPPLVGLSETSSE
+1327 IPPLVGLD
-1340 MSA
+1340 

>member
-1 MSADF
+1 M
-6 LGLSGVHVLVTGA
+6 
-19 SGGVGLAVS
+19 VS
-28 RALLEQGARV
+28 RRWFRG
-38 SLHYNTVYETLA
+38 
-50 PLVEAYPGA
+50 
-59 ACAVRARIDSEAE
+59 
-72 VEAAFARAVEA
+72 
-83 LGPVQVLVV
+83 
-92 NHGIWPTADILLK
+92 TAMSRKKK
-105 DMSLEHWSR
+105 D
-114 TLSVNL
+114 
-120 TGSFLAIRAYM
+120 
-131 QQLVRHRVQDNVA
+131 D
-144 VVMVGSTAGKFGEAC
+144 
-159 HADYAATKSAMM
+159 D
-171 AGLTLS
+171 
-177 LKNEIV
+177 
-183 RFCPRGRVNT
+183 
-193 VAPGWIRTPMAASA
+193 
-207 LARTDVV
+207 
-214 QRAFATSPLN
+214 TSP
-224 KVSEPEDVA
+224 
-233 RCILFLA
+233 
-240 SERAAGNITGHVID
+240 
-254 VNAGMEGR
+254 
-262 VLNPAR
+262 
-268 EGHLA
+268 
-273 LPSLGLPLPLP
+273 
-284 TEVTKRWFQS
+284 
-294 TAHPRK
+294 
-300 DDSGKS
+300 DS
-306 GKNDDPDDDALDA
+306 
-319 SSKKIKKGSEKNKSS
+319 SSKKK
-334 DEKSTKK
+334 DTKAEK
-341 DKEREDADDK
+341 DKEQQKSEKD
-351 GGPGRRAPRRS
+351 PGRRAQRRS
-362 DGEKTAGASAADGGA
+362 ETEPAADGKA
-377 TGAQAAHDPL
+377 VRPQADPL
-387 SQLKRAVGVADYAQ
+387 SQLKRAVGVSDYGD
-401 GQQSFIPENYPNVMM
+401 GQQSFIPDNYPNVMM

-433 VQDPQVIGALRE
+433 VQDPQVIGALKE

-453 VATFMLKDDE
+453 VATFMLKDDDK
-463 NDVDSIKRT
+463 DVDTIKST
-472 DEVHSVGVFSRIM
+472 NEVHDIGVFSRIM

-514 GPKIE
+514 SSKDKADKE
-519 SSAKD
+519 SESRKSEPAD
-524 DGAAGSAAAS
+524 
-534 SQPDTPVT
+534 
-542 GGSAEP
+542 AEVDE
-548 SSAAVANAAKV
+548 SESAVATAEKV
-559 LDSIKADYNFTAVE
+559 LYSIKDEYDFTALE
-573 VENVEDD
+573 VENVKDEP
-580 AYDSKDATINAT
+580 YDSKDRTISAT

-600 REITTLNPMFREQI
+600 REITQMNPMFREQI
-614 HHFASAQVSKAVFES
+614 QHFASAQVSKAVFEN

-637 AALSGGSSEELQDIL
+637 AALSGGSPEELQDIL
-652 SDLNVASRLEK
+652 SDLNVETRLEK

-671 LVNAQL
+671 LMNAQL
-677 QIKISKDVEAKISKR
+677 QNKISKDVEAKISKR

-724 AKAKTLQMPDEVKK
+724 EKAASLQMPSEVKK
-738 VFDDEVSKL
+738 VFDEEVAKL

-767 TQIPWGKYSIEDYDL
+767 TQIPWGKNSVEDYDL

-789 DEDHYGLDDVKQ
+789 DEDHYGLEDVKQ

-837 IARSLSREFFR
+837 IARSLNREFYR

-951 LDRMEVIRLS
+951 LDRMEIIRLS
-961 GYLADEKR
+961 GYLSDEKL

-979 AKETAGLEGSSVTIS
+979 AKEAAGLQGAHVQLS
-994 DGAIDALVRN
+994 DEAVDALVRS

-1024 AALKVVESGVAVDPP
+1024 AALKIIEDGVAVPEPTPEQTAAADGDSHKSEP
-1039 QDAPVAE
+1039 
-1046 SKETLSSASASSDAS
+1046 SSA
-1061 FQSEKPSTPLE
+1061 E
-1072 DVLGQS
+1072 
-1078 ADKDSEAKSDGSSE
+1078 
-1092 ATQKSPEKT
+1092 TQTLP
-1101 QPKKMVIP
+1101 QRMVVP
-1109 DSYSLEVTADALKDY
+1109 DSYSLEVSAASLKDY
-1124 VGPPIFESDRLYDNT
+1124 VGPPVFDSDRLYEKT

-1150 SLGGS
+1150 SMGGS
-1155 ALYIESVV
+1155 ALYVESVV
-1163 EATLDSGFD
+1163 ESTVTNSNSDNDEG
-1172 DSGSGSGNGPR
+1172 GTHGR
-1183 GSLHTTGQ
+1183 LHTTGQ

-1197 ESSVLAYTYVRSLV
+1197 ESSTLAYTYVRSLV
-1211 NRLHPE
+1211 NRTDPD
-1217 NKFFSNNII
+1217 NRFFSRHVI

-1246 TTALLSLA
+1246 ATALLSLA
-1254 LNKPVRPDV
+1254 QNKPLRPDV

-1291 GVKRILFPKANVA
+1291 GVKRILFPKANIA
-1304 DWEGLPANV
+1304 DWEELPANV
-1313 KEGIEGCPIEWYEQ
+1313 KEGIEGCPVEWYEQ
-1327 IPPLVGLSETSSE
+1327 IPPLVGLD
-1340 MSA
+1340 

>member
-1 MSADF
+1 Q
-6 LGLSGVHVLVTGA
+6 
-19 SGGVGLAVS
+19 
-28 RALLEQGARV
+28 R
-38 SLHYNTVYETLA
+38 
-50 PLVEAYPGA
+50 PG
-59 ACAVRARIDSEAE
+59 I
-72 VEAAFARAVEA
+72 
-83 LGPVQVLVV
+83 
-92 NHGIWPTADILLK
+92 
-105 DMSLEHWSR
+105 
-114 TLSVNL
+114 
-120 TGSFLAIRAYM
+120 
-131 QQLVRHRVQDNVA
+131 
-144 VVMVGSTAGKFGEAC
+144 
-159 HADYAATKSAMM
+159 
-171 AGLTLS
+171 
-177 LKNEIV
+177 
-183 RFCPRGRVNT
+183 
-193 VAPGWIRTPMAASA
+193 
-207 LARTDVV
+207 
-214 QRAFATSPLN
+214 
-224 KVSEPEDVA
+224 
-233 RCILFLA
+233 
-240 SERAAGNITGHVID
+240 
-254 VNAGMEGR
+254 
-262 VLNPAR
+262 
-268 EGHLA
+268 LA
-273 LPSLGLPLPLP
+273 LSS
-284 TEVTKRWFQS
+284 TEPRRWFQS
-294 TAHPRK
+294 SAALRK
-300 DDSGKS
+300 KR
-306 GKNDDPDDDALDA
+306 DDDNSDDGDGDGDGGKRPKKKPEDTDVKPEDA
-319 SSKKIKKGSEKNKSS
+319 AKEDQEVKEKAAPDEV
-334 DEKSTKK
+334 DEK
-341 DKEREDADDK
+341 
-351 GGPGRRAPRRS
+351 GGRRRRVQRRS
-362 DGEKTAGASAADGGA
+362 ENEKTSAESSEGNGSQ
-377 TGAQAAHDPL
+377 AQSDPL
-387 SQLKRAVGVADYAQ
+387 SQLKRAVGVSDYAQ
-401 GQQSFIPENYPNVMM
+401 GQQSFIPDNYPNVMM

-463 NDVDSIKRT
+463 KDVDSIKNT
-472 DEVHSVGVFSRIM
+472 NEVHEIGVFSRIM

-514 GPKIE
+514 DSPAANEDGDAAAADRDPLEPAEGPKGDAE
-519 SSAKD
+519 ST
-524 DGAAGSAAAS
+524 GSEVVDAR
-534 SQPDTPVT
+534 
-542 GGSAEP
+542 
-548 SSAAVANAAKV
+548 KV
-559 LDSIKADYNFTAVE
+559 LDSIKSDYDFTAIE
-573 VENVEDD
+573 VENVEDEPYN
-580 AYDSKDATINAT
+580 AKDATVSAT

-600 REITTLNPMFREQI
+600 REITTMNPMFREQI
-614 HHFASAQVSKAVFES
+614 HHFASAQVSKAVFEN

-652 SDLNVASRLEK
+652 SDLNVATRLEK

-671 LVNAQL
+671 LMNAQL
-677 QIKISKDVEAKISKR
+677 QNKISKDVEAKISKR

-724 AKAKTLQMPDEVKK
+724 AKAESLQMPAEVKK
-738 VFDDEVSKL
+738 VFDEEVSKL

-754 SEFNVTRNYLDWL
+754 SEFNVTRNYLDWI
-767 TQIPWGKYSIEDYDL
+767 TQIPWGKYSVEDYDL
-782 QRAKVVL
+782 KRAKVVL
-789 DEDHYGLDDVKQ
+789 DEDHYGLEDVKQ

-961 GYLADEKR
+961 GYMADEKLS
-969 AIAQKYLAPQ
+969 IAQKYLAPQ
-979 AKETAGLEGSSVTIS
+979 AKETAGLGGSAVTLS
-994 DGAIDALVRN
+994 DDAVDALIRN

-1024 AALKVVESGVAVDPP
+1024 AALKVVESGVAIE
-1039 QDAPVAE
+1039 AP
-1046 SKETLSSASASSDAS
+1046 
-1061 FQSEKPSTPLE
+1061 KPSEP
-1072 DVLGQS
+1072 
-1078 ADKDSEAKSDGSSE
+1078 AKDGVGSEAGSAKPESVSE
-1092 ATQKSPEKT
+1092 TEPKNGTKTDAALPQKMT
-1101 QPKKMVIP
+1101 IP
-1109 DSYSLEVTADALKDY
+1109 DSYSLEITAGALKDY
-1124 VGPPIFESDRLYDNT
+1124 VGPPVFESDRLYENT

-1163 EATLDSGFD
+1163 EATLSNSDGGEANGD
-1172 DSGSGSGNGPR
+1172 GGPR
-1183 GSLHTTGQ
+1183 GRLHTTGQ

-1197 ESSVLAYTYVRSLV
+1197 ESSVLAYTYVRSLM

-1254 LNKPVRPDV
+1254 LNKRVNPNV

-1291 GVKRILFPKANVA
+1291 GVKRILFPKANMA
-1304 DWEGLPANV
+1304 DWEELPANI

-1327 IPPLVGLSETSSE
+1327 IPPLVGLGEQTN
-1340 MSA
+1340 

>member
-1 MSADF
+1 MSQLYSRF
-6 LGLSGVHVLVTGA
+6 GLGQAH
-19 SGGVGLAVS
+19 LAG
-28 RALLEQGARV
+28 RTAGARV
-38 SLHYNTVYETLA
+38 CTQRTSVMSSVMSTLFRD
-50 PLVEAYPGA
+50 G
-59 ACAVRARIDSEAE
+59 
-72 VEAAFARAVEA
+72 
-83 LGPVQVLVV
+83 
-92 NHGIWPTADILLK
+92 
-105 DMSLEHWSR
+105 
-114 TLSVNL
+114 
-120 TGSFLAIRAYM
+120 
-131 QQLVRHRVQDNVA
+131 QQLHIS
-144 VVMVGSTAGKFGEAC
+144 GSSRNSSSSIAINALSKPSGTAQSQFAFRRLLAERQRPA
-159 HADYAATKSAMM
+159 
-171 AGLTLS
+171 LLS
-177 LKNEIV
+177 L
-183 RFCPRGRVNT
+183 
-193 VAPGWIRTPMAASA
+193 S
-207 LARTDVV
+207 
-214 QRAFATSPLN
+214 S
-224 KVSEPEDVA
+224 
-233 RCILFLA
+233 
-240 SERAAGNITGHVID
+240 
-254 VNAGMEGR
+254 
-262 VLNPAR
+262 
-268 EGHLA
+268 
-273 LPSLGLPLPLP
+273 
-284 TEVTKRWFQS
+284 TESKRWFQS
-294 TAHPRK
+294 SAALRK
-300 DDSGKS
+300 KRDDGNSGED
-306 GKNDDPDDDALDA
+306 GKG
-319 SSKKIKKGSEKNKSS
+319 SKKQPKAT
-334 DEKSTKK
+334 DTKK
-341 DKEREDADDK
+341 EDAEKDGQDVKEKGAADEVDDK
-351 GGPGRRAPRRS
+351 GGRRRRVQRRS
-362 DGEKTAGASAADGGA
+362 ENEKTSAENSEGNGSQ
-377 TGAQAAHDPL
+377 AQNDPL
-387 SQLKRAVGVADYAQ
+387 SQLKRAVGVSDYAQ
-401 GQQSFIPENYPNVMM
+401 GQQSFIPGNYPNVMM

-463 NDVDSIKRT
+463 KDVDSIKSPS
-472 DEVHSVGVFSRIM
+472 EVHEIGVFSRIM

-514 GPKIE
+514 QSPE
-519 SSAKD
+519 TKD
-524 DGAAGSAAAS
+524 DSE
-534 SQPDTPVT
+534 PVVADK
-542 GGSAEP
+542 SPLEP
-548 SSAAVANAAKV
+548 SNAKEDSESTGSEVVDARKV
-559 LDSIKADYNFTAVE
+559 LDSIKADYDFTAIE
-573 VENVEDD
+573 VENVEDEPYN
-580 AYDSKDATINAT
+580 AKDATVSAT

-600 REITTLNPMFREQI
+600 REITTMNPMFREQI
-614 HHFASAQVSKAVFES
+614 HHFASAQVSKAVFEN

-652 SDLNVASRLEK
+652 SDLNVATRLEK

-671 LVNAQL
+671 LMNAQL
-677 QIKISKDVEAKISKR
+677 QNKISKDVEAKISKR

-724 AKAKTLQMPDEVKK
+724 AKAETLQMPVEVKK
-738 VFDDEVSKL
+738 VFDEEVSKL

-767 TQIPWGKYSIEDYDL
+767 TQIPWGKYSVEDYDL
-782 QRAKVVL
+782 KRAKVVL
-789 DEDHYGLDDVKQ
+789 DEDHYGLEDVKQ

-961 GYLADEKR
+961 GYMADEKLS
-969 AIAQKYLAPQ
+969 IAQKYLSPQ
-979 AKETAGLEGSSVTIS
+979 AKEAAGLDGSAVTLS
-994 DGAIDALVRN
+994 DGAVDALIRS

-1024 AALKVVESGVAVDPP
+1024 AALKVVESGVAVEAPKP
-1039 QDAPVAE
+1039 EPVAE
-1046 SKETLSSASASSDAS
+1046 TAAESESATADAAE
-1061 FQSEKPSTPLE
+1061 SESVGK
-1072 DVLGQS
+1072 V
-1078 ADKDSEAKSDGSSE
+1078 DSKSDTKPD
-1092 ATQKSPEKT
+1092 AALPQKMT
-1101 QPKKMVIP
+1101 VP
-1109 DSYSLEVTADALKDY
+1109 DSYSLEITADVLKDY
-1124 VGPPIFESDRLYDNT
+1124 VGPPVYDSDRLYENT

-1163 EATLDSGFD
+1163 EATLSSDNGTD
-1172 DSGSGSGNGPR
+1172 GGDANGDGGPR
-1183 GSLHTTGQ
+1183 GRLHTTGQ

-1197 ESSVLAYTYVRSLV
+1197 ESSVLAYTYVRSLM

-1291 GVKRILFPKANVA
+1291 GVKRILFPKANMA
-1304 DWEGLPANV
+1304 DWEELPANI

-1327 IPPLVGLSETSSE
+1327 IPPLVGLGEP
-1340 MSA
+1340 AN

>member
-1 MSADF
+1 MTQLYSRLPGFRYGRFSVGAPGSAGSLVSF
-6 LGLSGVHVLVTGA
+6 PTTTVLNSCLSGERKYSMLNAVATSRTAAMGQRK
-19 SGGVGLAVS
+19 SRLA
-28 RALLEQGARV
+28 ALRKQPQLLLA
-38 SLHYNTVYETLA
+38 TDMMTA
-50 PLVEAYPGA
+50 PLE
-59 ACAVRARIDSEAE
+59 RRL
-72 VEAAFARAVEA
+72 F
-83 LGPVQVLVV
+83 
-92 NHGIWPTADILLK
+92 H
-105 DMSLEHWSR
+105 
-114 TLSVNL
+114 
-120 TGSFLAIRAYM
+120 
-131 QQLVRHRVQDNVA
+131 
-144 VVMVGSTAGKFGEAC
+144 
-159 HADYAATKSAMM
+159 KSAV
-171 AGLTLS
+171 LR
-177 LKNEIV
+177 K
-183 RFCPRGRVNT
+183 
-193 VAPGWIRTPMAASA
+193 
-207 LARTDVV
+207 
-214 QRAFATSPLN
+214 
-224 KVSEPEDVA
+224 
-233 RCILFLA
+233 
-240 SERAAGNITGHVID
+240 ERN
-254 VNAGMEGR
+254 N
-262 VLNPAR
+262 
-268 EGHLA
+268 
-273 LPSLGLPLPLP
+273 
-284 TEVTKRWFQS
+284 
-294 TAHPRK
+294 
-300 DDSGKS
+300 GKS
-306 GKNDDPDDDALDA
+306 DDDDDP
-319 SSKKIKKGSEKNKSS
+319 KKSS
-334 DEKSTKK
+334 SNRSPSSSEDNNVHDSKTTEGDE
-341 DKEREDADDK
+341 RN
-351 GGPGRRAPRRS
+351 GRRRRAPRRS
-362 DGEKTAGASAADGGA
+362 ENENEKESSSSPSAASGNGVDKPRA
-377 TGAQAAHDPL
+377 DPL
-387 SQLKRAVGVADYAQ
+387 TQLKRAVGVADYGQ
-401 GQQSFIPENYPNVMM
+401 GQQSFIPDNYPNVMM

-433 VQDPQVIGALRE
+433 VQDPQVIGALKE

-453 VATFMLKDDE
+453 VATFMLKDD
-463 NDVDSIKRT
+463 NKDVDSIKDT
-472 DEVHSVGVFSRIM
+472 SEVHEIGVFSRIM

-508 RMKRIL
+508 RVKRIL
-514 GPKIE
+514 DPADKKSIDVAE
-519 SSAKD
+519 SDSSKD
-524 DGAAGSAAAS
+524 SQKTTSLEIQRVGDTEESGGEIVDAS
-534 SQPDTPVT
+534 
-542 GGSAEP
+542 
-548 SSAAVANAAKV
+548 KV
-559 LDSIKADYNFTAVE
+559 LQSIKLDYEFTAVE
-573 VENVEDD
+573 IENIEDD
-580 AYDSKDATINAT
+580 PYDPKDATISAT

-600 REITTLNPMFREQI
+600 REITTMNPMFREQI
-614 HHFASAQVSKAVFES
+614 HHFASAQVSKAVFEN

-652 SDLNVASRLEK
+652 SDLNVATRLEK

-671 LVNAQL
+671 LMNAQL
-677 QIKISKDVEAKISKR
+677 QNKISKDVEAKISKR

-724 AKAKTLQMPDEVKK
+724 AKAEALQMPVEVKK
-738 VFDDEVSKL
+738 VFDEEIGKL

-767 TQIPWGKYSIEDYDL
+767 TQLPWGKYSVEDYDL

-837 IARSLSREFFR
+837 IARSLSREFYR

-951 LDRMEVIRLS
+951 LDRMEIIRLS
-961 GYLADEKR
+961 GYLADEKL
-969 AIAQKYLAPQ
+969 AIAQKYLEPQ
-979 AKETAGLEGSSVTIS
+979 AKEAAGLEGANVILS
-994 DGAIDALVRN
+994 DEAVDVLVRN

-1024 AALKVVESGVAVDPP
+1024 AALKVIEDGVAEP
-1039 QDAPVAE
+1039 APSE
-1046 SKETLSSASASSDAS
+1046 STASTTSKPVETNSQKPTLSETTNTEEAAEMMAAKDETDTKEAASRKEP
-1061 FQSEKPSTPLE
+1061 FGSTLP
-1072 DVLGQS
+1072 Q
-1078 ADKDSEAKSDGSSE
+1078 
-1092 ATQKSPEKT
+1092 
-1101 QPKKMVIP
+1101 KMVIP
-1109 DSYSLEVTADALKDY
+1109 PSYSLDITAASLKDY
-1124 VGPPIFESDRLYDNT
+1124 VGPPVFESDRLYKTT
-1139 PAGVVMGLAWT
+1139 PPGVVMGLAWT
-1150 SLGGS
+1150 SMGGS

-1163 EATLDSGFD
+1163 ESTLSLENGESSDNSSSHSG
-1172 DSGSGSGNGPR
+1172 R
-1183 GSLHTTGQ
+1183 LHTTGQ

-1197 ESSVLAYTYVRSLV
+1197 ESSVLAYTYVRSLL
-1211 NRLHPE
+1211 NKRDPE
-1217 NKFFSNNII
+1217 NKFFRKNII

-1254 LNKPVRPDV
+1254 LNRPVKPDV

-1291 GVKRILFPKANVA
+1291 GVKRILFPKANMA
-1304 DWEGLPANV
+1304 DWEELPANV
-1313 KEGIEGCPIEWYEQ
+1313 KEGIEGCPIEWYKQ
-1327 IPPLVGLSETSSE
+1327 IPPLVGLD
-1340 MSA
+1340 

>member
-1 MSADF
+1 MSQ
-6 LGLSGVHVLVTGA
+6 LSITFG
-19 SGGVGLAVS
+19 
-28 RALLEQGARV
+28 
-38 SLHYNTVYETLA
+38 
-50 PLVEAYPGA
+50 PGK
-59 ACAVRARIDSEAE
+59 ARIARGATALSLAYNSCGRRYSSAGTATAAE
-72 VEAAFARAVEA
+72 LPRKRLLPLRHTRQNLFNSAISPTQHTVHSHWHAQQIAA
-83 LGPVQVLVV
+83 LS
-92 NHGIWPTADILLK
+92 
-105 DMSLEHWSR
+105 SL
-114 TLSVNL
+114 
-120 TGSFLAIRAYM
+120 
-131 QQLVRHRVQDNVA
+131 NVA
-144 VVMVGSTAGKFGEAC
+144 SK
-159 HADYAATKSAMM
+159 
-171 AGLTLS
+171 
-177 LKNEIV
+177 
-183 RFCPRGRVNT
+183 
-193 VAPGWIRTPMAASA
+193 RTFQTSASA
-207 LARTDVV
+207 R
-214 QRAFATSPLN
+214 
-224 KVSEPEDVA
+224 K
-233 RCILFLA
+233 
-240 SERAAGNITGHVID
+240 ERD
-254 VNAGMEGR
+254 
-262 VLNPAR
+262 
-268 EGHLA
+268 
-273 LPSLGLPLPLP
+273 
-284 TEVTKRWFQS
+284 
-294 TAHPRK
+294 
-300 DDSGKS
+300 GKS
-306 GKNDDPDDDALDA
+306 DDNDDPD
-319 SSKKIKKGSEKNKSS
+319 SSA
-334 DEKSTKK
+334 TKK
-341 DKEREDADDK
+341 EPEEDEQEVNDKDDSK
-351 GGPGRRAPRRS
+351 SASRRRRAPRRS
-362 DGEKTAGASAADGGA
+362 ESDKPVAAASAGASANGGEQ
-377 TGAQAAHDPL
+377 AQTDPL
-387 SQLKRAVGVADYAQ
+387 TQLKRAVGVADYAQ
-401 GQQSFIPENYPNVMM
+401 GQQSFIPDNYPNVMM

-433 VQDPQVIGALRE
+433 VQDPQVIGALKE

-453 VATFMLKDDE
+453 LATFMLKNDE
-463 NDVDSIKRT
+463 RDVDAIRDM
-472 DEVHSVGVFSRIM
+472 DEVHEIGVFSRIM

-514 GPKIE
+514 GPDKDPE
-519 SSAKD
+519 ST
-524 DGAAGSAAAS
+524 AAAS
-534 SQPDTPVT
+534 GLDRQALIVPEATED
-542 GGSAEP
+542 SAVEEVVSP
-548 SSAAVANAAKV
+548 VANAANV
-559 LDSIKADYNFTAVE
+559 LKAIKLDYSFTALE
-573 VENVEDD
+573 VENVEDEPYD
-580 AYDSKDATINAT
+580 AKDPTISAT

-600 REITTLNPMFREQI
+600 REITTMNPMFREQI
-614 HHFASAQVSKAVFES
+614 HHFASAQVSKAVFEN

-652 SDLNVASRLEK
+652 SDLNVATRLEK

-671 LVNAQL
+671 LMNAQL
-677 QIKISKDVEAKISKR
+677 QNKISKDVEAKISKR

-724 AKAKTLQMPDEVKK
+724 AKAESLMMPAEVKR
-738 VFDDEVSKL
+738 VFDEEVSKL

-767 TQIPWGKYSIEDYDL
+767 TQIPWGKYSVEDYDL

-789 DEDHYGLDDVKQ
+789 DEDHYGLEDVKQ

-961 GYLADEKR
+961 GYLANEKR

-979 AKETAGLEGSSVTIS
+979 AKETAGLEGAAIS
-994 DGAIDALVRN
+994 LQDEAVDALVRN

-1024 AALKVVESGVAVDPP
+1024 AALKIVETGVATE
-1039 QDAPVAE
+1039 AP
-1046 SKETLSSASASSDAS
+1046 SSAPSQTPGEAAPEADVPASA
-1061 FQSEKPSTPLE
+1061 KLPSR
-1072 DVLGQS
+1072 
-1078 ADKDSEAKSDGSSE
+1078 
-1092 ATQKSPEKT
+1092 
-1101 QPKKMVIP
+1101 MVIP
-1109 DSYSLEVTADALKDY
+1109 DSYSLDITAGLLKDY
-1124 VGPPIFESDRLYDNT
+1124 VGPPAFESDRLYEHT

-1155 ALYIESVV
+1155 ALYVESVV
-1163 EATLDSGFD
+1163 EATAAT
-1172 DSGSGSGNGPR
+1172 GNGDGEQR
-1183 GSLHTTGQ
+1183 HGRLHTTGQ

-1197 ESSVLAYTYVRSLV
+1197 ESATLAYTYVRSLLS
-1211 NRLHPE
+1211 RSHPS
-1217 NKFFSNNII
+1217 NQFFHNNII

-1254 LNKPVRPDV
+1254 LNRPVRNNV

-1278 GGLKEKTIAARRS
+1278 GGLKEKTIAARRA
-1291 GVKRILFPKANVA
+1291 GVKRILFPRANMA
-1304 DWEGLPANV
+1304 DWDELPANV
-1313 KEGIEGCPIEWYEQ
+1313 KEGIEGHPIEWYDQ
-1327 IPPLVGLSETSSE
+1327 IPALVGLAEP
-1340 MSA
+1340 AN